1 MKRHNAKTEA
11 NIKPRGFTIAE
22 LMAVVLLIALIG
34 GVGGGFYVGTYKRV
48 LAQKAARD
56 IVLAAKYAR
65 ITAIEKQR
73 PCRMEL
79 DPVNNAFQLIY
90 DRPDN
95 EGEQMQQV
103 IVRDVYFK
111 PVQFAGDVKFEDIQ
125 IVPVSSVTETEE
137 YEQTG
142 IVFSPNG
149 TAQFAAIQ
157 VGDGKNHYTVS
168 IAPATG
174 KAKMFF
180 GTVEKVTLSTFDL
193 DAQE

>member
-103 IVRDVYFK
+103 IVR
-111 PVQFAGDVKFEDIQ
+111 
-125 IVPVSSVTETEE
+125 E